1 MKKENPAQTFKIIIK
16 IKVRIIRITLKKKT
30 QTIVKKVKNR
40 FKKISQDP
48 TENMM

>member
-1 MKKENPAQTFKIIIK
+1 VKKENPVQIFKITIK

-30 QTIVKKVKNR
+30 QTIVKKAKNR